1 MILTSFLA
9 SAGKTFML
17 HFPIYKINISVLL
30 VVQSAAST
38 ALQGSSVPSKCH
50 GGLSPQSFC
59 FFKLINNLRNFLSF
73 CWHYRFR
80 SFTVTFITVSESKL
94 HKLWSCF
101 PNLELN
107 FCRTLLDLF
116 HSHWSFPSSGGCA
129 PPRSL
134 SVQHFSASLGV
145 VLKLNLKTIKNKFCP
160 TAREAQET
168 FVSPKLEQKFGEFQ
182 LTKTFLIFLPLLV
195 ICLNLVRAT
204 FPFNAV

>member
-1 MILTSFLA
+1 MLVKASVPVVPKSVRVSIQNKSLWKITQKTQCWMTNCCLQTCVSSTILFYFHSVNDEDDFDFI
-9 SAGKTFML
+9 SCFSGETFML

-38 ALQGSSVPSKCH
+38 ALQGSSAPSKCQ

-59 FFKLINNLRNFLSF
+59 FRKLINNPPDFLWF

-107 FCRTLLDLF
+107 FCRTLLDLSY
-116 HSHWSFPSSGGCA
+116 SHGSFPSSGGCA
-129 PPRSL
+129 PVFSLCAAFLSEPRRR
-134 SVQHFSASLGV
+134 
-145 VLKLNLKTIKNKFCP
+145 LKI
-160 TAREAQET
+160 
-168 FVSPKLEQKFGEFQ
+168 EFE
-182 LTKTFLIFLPLLV
+182 
-195 ICLNLVRAT
+195 N
-204 FPFNAV
+204 N